1 MKEKSD
7 CSASRIHGGLCG
19 AQGDNSSLMWL
30 VVFVLSIPLFT
41 LRQIRRERERH
52 NMAVIQPANPA
63 PVRQLLVFTVTK
75 GEPAVHLAASQIPL
89 F

>member
-1 MKEKSD
+1 
-7 CSASRIHGGLCG
+7 
-19 AQGDNSSLMWL
+19 
-30 VVFVLSIPLFT
+30 
-41 LRQIRRERERH
+41 
-52 NMAVIQPANPA
+52 MAVIQPANPA